1 MSRTKRLTALL
12 LMAFLASQTFAC
24 GDTGTPDETTD
35 NSGTTTE
42 AETTDPL
49 LPKETAD
56 FGEKKFTVIT
66 TSALSYIYAEEQNG
80 SAVNDAMYERDQ
92 KTEETLNVDIGYH
105 IAGATIKD
113 VFPAVSAS
121 VMAGDH
127 DYDLIV
133 SHVNWDLTSYVSD
146 NIVLDWNAVP
156 HVDFDKVYWNKN
168 IINSLSINGKSPYA
182 ASDMFIG
189 DTVFLLLNKKLA
201 EDMKLGNLYTYV
213 YDGKWTW
220 DLLAKIS
227 ADISGDID
235 GNGEMNELDR
245 YGVVANVSSSSWMLR
260 NIPGSCGQ
268 MIYTNGKNGLELTVN
283 NEQTQSIL
291 EKSVALFH
299 GGGGYILKD
308 SDKSTAAAVANF
320 NRGNYLTYFVSMLS
334 SASAY
339 NNLDFD
345 YGVLPLP
352 KYDEKQESYKAL
364 SWSHNMM
371 IPSTADAE
379 MSGMVSEWMSY
390 YGHKLVRPKF
400 YDSLLSV
407 RFAQDEET
415 IDMLDLIW
423 ANIDYDPGMN
433 FKSQNFYG
441 YFDDMV
447 KAGTSDFASFYQS
460 SLESEENY
468 LKTLNESFEN
478 FGK

>member
-1 MSRTKRLTALL
+1 MSGNKKLTALL
-12 LMAFLASQTFAC
+12 LLAVLASQSFSCSTGEAST
-24 GDTGTPDETTD
+24 DTTANTAAPTK
-35 NSGTTTE
+35 

-80 SAVNDAMYERDQ
+80 SLVNDAMYERDR
-92 KTEETLNVDIGYH
+92 KTEEALNIDIGYH
-105 IAGATIKD
+105 IAGAAIED

-133 SHVNWDLTSYVSD
+133 SHVNWDLNSYVSD
-146 NIVLDWNAVP
+146 NIVLDWNTVP

-189 DTVFLLLNKKLA
+189 NTVFLLLNKKLA

-245 YGVVANVSSSSWMLR
+245 YGVVVNVSNSSWMLR

-268 MIYTNGKNGLELTVN
+268 KIYTNGENGLELTVN
-283 NEQTQSIL
+283 NERTQSIL
-291 EKSVALFH
+291 EKSVALFN
-299 GGGGYILKD
+299 GGGGYILND
-308 SDKSTAAAVANF
+308 TDKSAAAVVANF
-320 NRGNYLTYFVSMLS
+320 NRGNYLTYFVSAHD

-390 YGHKLVRPKF
+390 YGHKLLRPKF

-423 ANIDYDPGMN
+423 ENIDYDPGMT
-433 FKSQNFYG
+433 FKSKNFYG

-447 KAGTSDFASFYQS
+447 KASTSDFASFYQS
-460 SLESEENY
+460 KLESEENY
-468 LKTLNESFEN
+468 LKALNESFEN

>member
-24 GDTGTPDETTD
+24 GGAETPNETTGD
-35 NSGTTTE
+35 TGTTTE

-66 TSALSYIYAEEQNG
+66 TSALAYIYSEEQTG
-80 SAVNDAMYERDQ
+80 SAVDDAMYERDQ
-92 KTEETLNVDIGYH
+92 RTGETLNVDIGYH

-113 VFPAVSAS
+113 VFPAVNAS

-127 DYDLIV
+127 DYDLVV
-133 SHVNWDLTSYVSD
+133 SHVNWDLTSYVSN
-146 NIVLDWNAVP
+146 NIVLDWNTVP

-182 ASDMFIG
+182 ASDIFVG

-201 EDMKLGNLYTYV
+201 EEMKLGSLYDYV

-227 ADISGDID
+227 ADISGDVD

-245 YGVVANVSSSSWMLR
+245 YGVVANVSGSAWMLR

-291 EKSVALFH
+291 EKAVSLFH
-299 GGGGYILKD
+299 GGGGYILKEE
-308 SDKSTAAAVANF
+308 SRETADKVAHF
-320 NRGNYLTYFVSMLS
+320 NRGNFLTYFVSAHT

-352 KYDEKQESYKAL
+352 KYDEKQKNYKAL
-364 SWSHNMM
+364 SWSHNLM
-371 IPSTADAE
+371 IPSTADPE

-390 YGHKLVRPKF
+390 YGNKLVRPKF

-433 FKSQNFYG
+433 FRSKAFYQ

-447 KAGTSDFASFYQS
+447 IKNTSDFASFYQAN
-460 SLESEENY
+460 LASEEDY

>member
-24 GDTGTPDETTD
+24 GDTGTPNETTG
-35 NSGTTTE
+35 STGTTTE

-66 TSALSYIYAEEQNG
+66 TTALSYIYAEEQTG
-80 SAVNDAMYERDQ
+80 SAVDDAMYERDQ

-105 IAGATIKD
+105 IAGGTIQD
-113 VFPAVSAS
+113 VFPAVNAS

-133 SHVNWDLTSYVSD
+133 SHVNWDLTSYVSN
-146 NIVLDWNAVP
+146 NIVFDWNTVP

-182 ASDMFIG
+182 ASDIFVG

-201 EDMKLGNLYTYV
+201 EEMKLGSLYDYV

-220 DLLAKIS
+220 DLLAKLS
-227 ADISGDID
+227 ADISGDVD

-245 YGVVANVSSSSWMLR
+245 YGVVANVSGSAWMLR

-299 GGGGYILKD
+299 GGGGYILKEE
-308 SDKSTAAAVANF
+308 SRETADKVAHF
-320 NRGNYLTYFVSMLS
+320 NRGTFLTYFVSAHT

-364 SWSHNMM
+364 SWSHNLM

-390 YGHKLVRPKF
+390 YGNKLVRPKF

-433 FKSQNFYG
+433 FKSANFYG
-441 YFDDMV
+441 YFDQMV
-447 KAGTSDFASFYQS
+447 INGTSDFASFYQS
-460 SLESEENY
+460 SLASEENY

>member
-1 MSRTKRLTALL
+1 MSRIKRLTALL
-12 LMAFLASQTFAC
+12 LMAFLTSQTFSC
-24 GDTGTPDETTD
+24 GGAETPDETNDVT
-35 NSGTTTE
+35 GTVTE

-56 FGEKKFTVIT
+56 FGEKKFTIIT
-66 TSALSYIYAEEQNG
+66 TSALSYIYAEEQTG
-80 SAVNDAMYERDQ
+80 SAVDDAMYERDRR
-92 KTEETLNVDIGYH
+92 TEEILNVKIAYH
-105 IAGATIKD
+105 DAGSTIKEL
-113 VFPAVSAS
+113 FPAVNAS

-133 SHVNWDLTSYVSD
+133 SHVNWDLNSYVSN
-146 NIVLDWNAVP
+146 NIVLDWNTVP

-182 ASDMFIG
+182 ASDIFVG

-201 EDMKLGNLYTYV
+201 EEMKVGSLYDYV

-227 ADISGDID
+227 ADISGDVD
-235 GNGEMNELDR
+235 GNGEMNERDR
-245 YGVVANVSSSSWMLR
+245 YGVVANVSGSAWMLR

-283 NEQTQSIL
+283 NEQTQSVL

-299 GGGGYILKD
+299 GGGGYILKEE
-308 SDKSTAAAVANF
+308 SREIADKVAHF
-320 NRGNYLTYFVSMLS
+320 NRGTFLTYFVSAHT

-352 KYDEKQESYKAL
+352 KYDEKQASYKAL
-364 SWSHNMM
+364 SWSHNLM

-379 MSGMVSEWMSY
+379 MSGMVSEWLSY

-400 YDSLLSV
+400 YDTLLSV

-415 IDMLDLIW
+415 IDMLDLIY

-433 FKSQNFYG
+433 FKSANFYG
-441 YFDDMV
+441 YFDQMV
-447 KAGTSDFASFYQS
+447 INGTSDFASFYQS
-460 SLESEENY
+460 SLASEENY

>member
-80 SAVNDAMYERDQ
+80 SAVNDAMYERDR
-92 KTEETLNVDIGYH
+92 KTEEALNVDIGYH
-105 IAGATIKD
+105 IAGAAIKD

-156 HVDFDKVYWNKN
+156 HIDFDKVYWNKN

-201 EDMKLGNLYTYV
+201 ENMKLGNLYTYV

-352 KYDEKQESYKAL
+352 KYDEKQENYKAL

-441 YFDDMV
+441 YFDQMV
-447 KAGTSDFASFYQS
+447 KNGTSDFASFYQS